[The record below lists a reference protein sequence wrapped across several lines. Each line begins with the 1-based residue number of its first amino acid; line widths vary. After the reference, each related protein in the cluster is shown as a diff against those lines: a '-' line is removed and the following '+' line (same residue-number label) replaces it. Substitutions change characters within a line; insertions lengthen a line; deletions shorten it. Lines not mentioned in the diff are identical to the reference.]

1 MVHSRIHELFVVGS
15 ATRTNRVSPR
25 GWPGSMRAHTPT
37 LPPTRHGRRPRRIHS
52 LYACAVRGGGGGR
65 GVPRGV
71 GCAPLQTTGAE
82 FLATVTRGIVALV
95 FLWRRCPPGGWRTSA
110 TTAQTMTVTPS
121 SSPAPP
127 PHRTGPRHHR
137 PCAHHHTPSTW
148 QTTHV
153 ADGAALGGGG
163 HSPHTRSPSPCV
175 HTVLPTVA
183 ATADG
188 PRHGGPARWRWPVCG
203 ALLSCRVMS
212 RFSMVTRRA
221 AETPLCLM
229 HVVTARRGR
238 RSPSMLLCLSG
249 GGIPA
254 WRGHA
259 RDGVYASRWWTPRG
273 DGCPR
278 LGTQAHVSDR
288 PIGRC

>member
-121 SSPAPP
+121 SSPPPRLTAPARAIIVLALTTTLP
-127 PHRTGPRHHR
+127 PLGKRRTSRTGRLSGVADIPHTLARPRRAYILYCPQWPQRRMDLVMAGWTSSWRAGPLAVACVWRPAVVPRHVPFFH
-137 PCAHHHTPSTW
+137 
-148 QTTHV
+148 
-153 ADGAALGGGG
+153 
-163 HSPHTRSPSPCV
+163 
-175 HTVLPTVA
+175 
-183 ATADG
+183 
-188 PRHGGPARWRWPVCG
+188 
-203 ALLSCRVMS
+203 
-212 RFSMVTRRA
+212 
-221 AETPLCLM
+221 
-229 HVVTARRGR
+229 
-238 RSPSMLLCLSG
+238 
-249 GGIPA
+249 
-254 WRGHA
+254 GHA
-259 RDGVYASRWWTPRG
+259 
-273 DGCPR
+273 
-278 LGTQAHVSDR
+278 
-288 PIGRC
+288 